1 MRTNFMFN
9 LNRCKRSLILLQI
22 LFLCCLF
29 GYLALL
35 MFIKW
40 AKYYANADPANFMLS
55 ERCAPSILI
64 TFINMVLF
72 RGNEAE
78 PNCDPYLYAGEREF
92 QSLLVIVAVIC
103 VPWMLLA
110 KPLLIRRAHNQKMA
124 TGTR

>member
-1 MRTNFMFN
+1 MHLTFSRKPINIYTEF
-9 LNRCKRSLILLQI
+9 IPQI

-40 AKYYANADPANFMLS
+40 AKYYANADPANFGLS

-72 RGNEAE
+72 RGNEGE
-78 PNCDPYLYAGEREF
+78 QGCDPYLYSGNCYLV
-92 QSLLVIVAVIC
+92 SLKQNYFTTSANTL
-103 VPWMLLA
+103 
-110 KPLLIRRAHNQKMA
+110 
-124 TGTR
+124 TY